1 MFGPLSK
8 GDDPP
13 RLSWRIDLLSFDAIV
28 AARAAI
34 HNGANPLATR
44 QALLDLDTGLRSETL
59 LWALVNA
66 NQLTEETAR
75 LAHEQK
81 QRYLFLRAESAYI
94 HCARHFKHVEEA
106 ELQKARDLQKENNFA
121 NRLGHYLVKA
131 ELIAPELD
139 EDIKNKALISLEK
152 ENQKVIDKSRESD
165 FFDIEGMPAPVK
177 ESFNPNAE
185 VAVSQIVEADEAKEM
200 LANLEEFMDNDE
212 EEEVP
217 EAPPPPSAAPDL
229 RRDRNSTR
237 AFTNVEAAASLGDP
251 LGGTGLE
258 TRYRLIDKLG
268 QGGMGAVY
276 LAHDGDFDD
285 RRVAL
290 KIAIDAEN
298 NEDAINRFKREILC
312 NSFFH
317 HNNVIEIYD
326 GGKTD
331 NGHFYMAMEYFR
343 GQPLAERIEQDG
355 SFKIRESL
363 LIFRKGLEAIAA
375 AHDAQII
382 HRDIKPEN
390 FMIADKGDGGYEV
403 KLMDFGI
410 ARILDDQQEF
420 SDQFFRTMQG
430 KLTGSPAYI
439 APESITEDKIDGR
452 ADLYS
457 MGIFLYELCVGKLP
471 FTAPTATEYLS
482 KHLYEQ
488 PPNPVETGAHRGV
501 NQELGQFILK
511 LMSKLPRER
520 FQNAQEVIE
529 ALDSKVLPS
538 YEAPKAPQM
547 TMKFDPKK
555 LQDTVDMPS
564 PPEDDGDNSAVPT
577 PPSVSDEQEA
587 GKSPEASA
595 TALPSPKD
603 PVPSAAPPPAEETP
617 SPEPV
622 ASKDA
627 ITPSE
632 KKNEPKNAPEKS
644 GGWFRRLM
652 RRILG
657 P

>member
-1 MFGPLSK
+1 M
-8 GDDPP
+8 
-13 RLSWRIDLLSFDAIV
+13 LSFDAIV

-44 QALLDLDTGLRSETL
+44 QALLDLDTGLRTETL

-94 HCARHFKHVEEA
+94 HCARHFKHVEED

-131 ELIAPELD
+131 ELISAELD

-152 ENQKVIDKSRESD
+152 ENQKVIDKSRDSD

-177 ESFNPNAE
+177 ESFNSDPE

-200 LANLEEFMDNDE
+200 LANLEEFMDNDD

-251 LGGTGLE
+251 LAGTGLE

-276 LAHDGDFDD
+276 LAYDGDFDD

-312 NSFFH
+312 NSFFD

-390 FMIADKGDGGYEV
+390 FMIADLGDNDYEV

-410 ARILDDQQEF
+410 ARIIDDQQEF

-482 KHLYEQ
+482 KHLYEK

-501 NQELGQFILK
+501 NQDLGQFILK

-520 FQNAQEVIE
+520 FQTAQEVIDE
-529 ALDSKVLPS
+529 LDSKILPS
-538 YEAPKAPQM
+538 YGEPKAPQM

-555 LQDTVDMPS
+555 LQDTVDMPA
-564 PPEDDGDNSAVPT
+564 PPEDASEDAPT
-577 PPSVSDEQEA
+577 GEA
-587 GKSPEASA
+587 KEAETANTNGEASA
-595 TALPSPKD
+595 PEEASSPAPSPAPAD
-603 PVPSAAPPPAEETP
+603 APPSPAPVPETP
-617 SPEPV
+617 SSEATDADKESSPAASSPNEN
-622 ASKDA
+622 ASK
-627 ITPSE
+627 
-632 KKNEPKNAPEKS
+632 KAPEKS
-644 GGWFRRLM
+644 QGWFRRLM

-657 P
+657 S

>member
-1 MFGPLSK
+1 M
-8 GDDPP
+8 
-13 RLSWRIDLLSFDAIV
+13 LSFDAIV

-66 NQLTEETAR
+66 NQLSEEAAR

-94 HCARHFKHVEEA
+94 HCARHFKHVDEK

-131 ELIAPELD
+131 GLITAELD
-139 EDIKNKALISLEK
+139 EDIKNKALVSLEK
-152 ENQKVIDKSRESD
+152 ENNKVVEKSRESD

-177 ESFNPNAE
+177 KSFNAEAE

-200 LANLEEFMDNDE
+200 IANLEEFMDSDDE
-212 EEEVP
+212 EAVP

-229 RRDRNSTR
+229 RRDRNTTR

-251 LGGTGLE
+251 LKGTGLE
-258 TRYRLIDKLG
+258 SRYRLIDKLG

-276 LAHDGDFDD
+276 LAYDGDFDD

-317 HNNVIEIYD
+317 HDNVIEIYD

-343 GQPLAERIEQDG
+343 GQSLSDRIDQDG
-355 SFKIRESL
+355 PFKIREAL

-375 AHDAQII
+375 AHDAHII

-390 FMIADKGDGGYEV
+390 FMIADRGDNDYEV

-410 ARILDDQQEF
+410 ARIIDDQQEF

-457 MGIFLYELCVGKLP
+457 MGIFLYELCIGKLP

-482 KHLYEQ
+482 KHLYEKA
-488 PPNPVETGAHRGV
+488 PNPAETGAHRGV
-501 NQELGQFILK
+501 NQELAQFILK

-520 FQNAQEVIE
+520 FQSAQEVIE
-529 ALDSKVLPS
+529 ALDKTVLPS
-538 YEAPKAPQM
+538 YEAPKTAQM

-555 LQDTVDMPS
+555 LQDTVDMAA
-564 PPEDDGDNSAVPT
+564 PPEDPPAEEAPT
-577 PPSVSDEQEA
+577 PSPAAAAPSAPPQ
-587 GKSPEASA
+587 SPEASKPA
-595 TALPSPKD
+595 SSAEESKAAVETKAKAANPKSP
-603 PVPSAAPPPAEETP
+603 PPSAPNSEGPAVPKKASEE
-617 SPEPV
+617 S
-622 ASKDA
+622 S
-627 ITPSE
+627 
-632 KKNEPKNAPEKS
+632 EKS
-644 GGWFRRLM
+644 GGWFHRLK

-657 P
+657 S